1 MKMGHHA
8 EILRRFLGK
17 SVSDVYGRNVGNI
30 VGLTMDDRGEIAT
43 IGVEHGNG
51 KFGTYDSNHVM
62 VEGGTIVLIPVWK
75 VDAEKLMK
83 EFALSHKRLQALDS
97 LMNEGRITQYV
108 YSDLRKAYEAA
119 TSELEEVRKTLIEKL
134 KVRADEVESQIR
146 DMEKF
151 LANIEVQ
158 HMTGEIDDEA
168 YQLAADSLKLGLSQ
182 LVAEKKDVE
191 TLLTE
196 ITQPAAPPLAAPRPH
211 LTTAP
216 TELPAP
222 VIVKTPE
229 EERKPSIILRM

>member
-1 MKMGHHA
+1 MKLGHHA

-17 SVSDVYGRNVGNI
+17 SVSDVYGRNVGNV

-51 KFGTYDSNHVM
+51 TFGTYDSNHVM
-62 VEGGTIVLIPVWK
+62 VEGGAIILIPVWK

-83 EFALSHKRLQALDS
+83 EFALAHKRLQALDS
-97 LMNEGRITQYV
+97 LMHEGRITQYV
-108 YSDLRKAYEAA
+108 YSDLRKAYETA
-119 TSELEEVRKTLIEKL
+119 TNELEEVRKTLIEKL
-134 KVRADEVESQIR
+134 KARGDDVEFQVR

-191 TLLTE
+191 TILTE
-196 ITQPAAPPLAAPRPH
+196 ITHPEAAPPPAAPAPPLI
-211 LTTAP
+211 TAP
-216 TELPAP
+216 PAP
-222 VIVKTPE
+222 VTVKPPE